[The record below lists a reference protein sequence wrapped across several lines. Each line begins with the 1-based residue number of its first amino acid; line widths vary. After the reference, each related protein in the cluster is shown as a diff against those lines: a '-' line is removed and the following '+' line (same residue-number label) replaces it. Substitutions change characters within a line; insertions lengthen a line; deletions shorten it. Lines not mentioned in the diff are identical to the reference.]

1 MRCLQSGQDKAEKH
15 GANHD
20 GENHRGRLDRILQDF
35 AHIAEFYGTV
45 NKERNDEAVERAD
58 GSGFGRRE
66 ETGVDAARQMAE
78 PFAAELKEAI
88 ADFAFEQNLTH
99 EDVQRHGDEHEVVEG
114 LIGDDRNLRKR
125 GRTAEEKEHA
135 EHTAR

>member
-1 MRCLQSGQDKAEKH
+1 MPTAAAS
-15 GANHD
+15 
-20 GENHRGRLDRILQDF
+20 
-35 AHIAEFYGTV
+35 V
-45 NKERNDEAVERAD
+45 
-58 GSGFGRRE
+58 
-66 ETGVDAARQMAE
+66 GVKRPARQMAE
-78 PFAAELKEAI
+78 PFAAELKEAV